1 MGDTLLLEARPAFVS
16 RQRYN
21 KDFLLVNERNT
32 DPPRHE
38 RAYLSWA
45 ILGGIVALAG
55 LGLTSML
62 NAALLGSLLMIL
74 SGCCSVNQ
82 AEKNIDMMVIVTIA
96 AAFALGMALEKTG
109 VAAFLADNMIQ
120 LGSGKPWLLLILC
133 YLLVSILTELI
144 TNNASAVLVLPIVL
158 KMTEQAGLNN
168 EPFIFAIIMAASASF
183 ATPLGYQTNLMV
195 YGPGGYR
202 FSDFLRVGV
211 PMNLLIGVVTIT
223 VLLIGWPLS

>member
-1 MGDTLLLEARPAFVS
+1 
-16 RQRYN
+16 
-21 KDFLLVNERNT
+21 
-32 DPPRHE
+32 
-38 RAYLSWA
+38 
-45 ILGGIVALAG
+45 
-55 LGLTSML
+55 
-62 NAALLGSLLMIL
+62 
-74 SGCCSVNQ
+74 
-82 AEKNIDMMVIVTIA
+82 MMVIVTIA

-158 KMTEQAGLNN
+158 EMTGQAGLNN

-211 PMNLLIGVVTIT
+211 PMNLLIGAVTIT